1 MVLALKIGGFE
12 KMDKVSLSII
22 IEEFTNIHDQLYDE
36 NIDPV
41 DASFKLGK
49 VIDDLNG
56 WMDYLPE
63 SPQD

>member
-1 MVLALKIGGFE
+1 
-12 KMDKVSLSII
+12 MDKISLSII
-22 IEEFTNIHDQLYDE
+22 IEKLTNIHDQLYDE

-41 DASFKLGK
+41 DASFELGK

-56 WMDYLPE
+56 WMDYLPD